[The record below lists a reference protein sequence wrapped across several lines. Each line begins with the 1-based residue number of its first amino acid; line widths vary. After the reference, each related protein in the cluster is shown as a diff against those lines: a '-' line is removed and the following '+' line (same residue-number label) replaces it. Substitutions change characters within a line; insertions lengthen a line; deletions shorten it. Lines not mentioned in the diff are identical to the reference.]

1 MNRKFELV
9 ALLPMK
15 ANSERV
21 VGKNFKNFCGKPLF
35 RWMLDNLLEIDRVDA
50 VVINTDAEQL
60 LREHGLPDDPRIMIH
75 DRPKEICG
83 DLVSMNRIIEN
94 DLSRIDSNY
103 FLMTHT
109 TNPLLTTRSIESAL
123 DLYLGS
129 REYDSAFS
137 VNRIQTRFYDRHA
150 TAINHDPA
158 NLLRT
163 QDLTPWFEENSNFY
177 LFSPESF
184 AKTNA
189 RIGQRPL
196 MVETEPFE
204 STDIDTPADW
214 ELAEVLVDYYRRKG
228 KIA

>member
-1 MNRKFELV
+1 MNRKLDLV

-35 RWMLDNLLEIDRVDA
+35 RWMLDSLLKIDRVDA
-50 VVINTDAEQL
+50 VVINTDAEL
-60 LREHGLPDDPRIMIH
+60 LLKKYGLPDDSRILIH
-75 DRPKEICG
+75 ERPKEICG

-94 DLSRIDSNY
+94 DLSRIDAKH

-109 TNPLLTTRSIESAL
+109 TNPLLTVQSIESAL
-123 DLYLGS
+123 DLYFGS
-129 REYDSAFS
+129 TDYDSAFS
-137 VNRIQTRFYDRHA
+137 VNRIQTRFYDENGA
-150 TAINHDPA
+150 AINHDPK

-163 QDLTPWFEENSNFY
+163 QDLPPWFEENSNFY
-177 LFSPESF
+177 LFTPESF

-189 RIGQRPL
+189 RIGEKPL

-214 ELAEVLVDYYRRKG
+214 ELAEILVDYYRKKG
-228 KIA
+228 KI

>member
-1 MNRKFELV
+1 MNRKLDLV

-35 RWMLDNLLEIDRVDA
+35 RWMLDSLLKIDRVDA
-50 VVINTDAEQL
+50 VVINTDAEL
-60 LREHGLPDDPRIMIH
+60 HLKKHGLPDDSRILIH
-75 DRPKEICG
+75 ERPEEICG

-94 DLSRIDSNY
+94 DLSRIDANH

-109 TNPLLTTRSIESAL
+109 TNPLLTVQSIESAL

-129 REYDSAFS
+129 TDYDSAFS
-137 VNRIQTRFYDRHA
+137 VNRIQTRFYDENGA
-150 TAINHDPA
+150 AINHDPE

-163 QDLTPWFEENSNFY
+163 QDLPPWFEENSNFY
-177 LFSPESF
+177 LFTPESF

-189 RIGQRPL
+189 RIGEKPL

-214 ELAEVLVDYYRRKG
+214 ELAEILVDYYRKKG
-228 KIA
+228 KI